1 VTAIDYAAL
10 GIAGLSVLV
19 SLFRGAV
26 REVMALSSWIGAFL
40 IARCMA
46 PMLSRLLP
54 ASLSHPWLR
63 LAVAFA
69 GLMLASLVVFALV
82 TVALT
87 RLVRRS
93 KLAPWDRALGMLFGL
108 ARAVVI
114 LVALVLAAGLT
125 PLPHDPAWRNAL
137 FTAPLV
143 VLAKKARAYLP
154 EALAE
159 RIRFE

>member
-1 VTAIDYAAL
+1 MTAIDYAAL

-40 IARCMA
+40 IARYLA
-46 PMLSRLLP
+46 PTFSKLLP

-63 LAVAFA
+63 LAMAFA
-69 GLMLASLVVFALV
+69 GLMLVSLVVFALV
-82 TVALT
+82 TLALT
-87 RLVRRS
+87 RIVRRS

-108 ARAVVI
+108 ARALVI
-114 LVALVLAAGLT
+114 LLALVLAAGLT

-137 FTAPLV
+137 FTPPLV
-143 VLAKKARAYLP
+143 ALAKKARAYLP

>member
-1 VTAIDYAAL
+1 MTAVDYAAL

-19 SLFRGAV
+19 SFFRGAV

-40 IARCMA
+40 IARYFA
-46 PMLSRLLP
+46 PMCSNLLP
-54 ASLSHPWLR
+54 VSLSHPWLR

-69 GLMLASLVVFALV
+69 GLMLVSLVLFALV

-87 RLVRRS
+87 RIVRRS
-93 KLAPWDRALGMLFGL
+93 KLDPWDRALGVLFGL
-108 ARAVVI
+108 ARALVI

-125 PLPHDPAWRNAL
+125 PLPRDPAWRSAL
-137 FTAPLV
+137 FAPPLV
-143 VLAKKARAYLP
+143 ALAKKARAYLP

>member
-1 VTAIDYAAL
+1 MTAVDYAVV
-10 GIAGLSVLV
+10 GIVALSVLV

-26 REVMALSSWIGAFL
+26 REVMALASWIGAFL
-40 IARCMA
+40 IAHTFATMF
-46 PMLSRLLP
+46 SHLLP

-69 GLMLASLVVFALV
+69 GLMLVSLVLFALA

-87 RLVRRS
+87 RVVRRS
-93 KLAPWDRALGMLFGL
+93 KLVPWDRALGVLFGL
-108 ARAVVI
+108 GRALVI

-125 PLPHDPAWRNAL
+125 PLPHDTAWRKSL
-137 FTAPLV
+137 FSPPLV
-143 VLAKKARAYLP
+143 LLAKKARAYLP

-159 RIRFE
+159 KIRYE

>member
-1 VTAIDYAAL
+1 MTAVDYAAL

-19 SLFRGAV
+19 SFFRGAV

-40 IARCMA
+40 IARHFA
-46 PMLSRLLP
+46 PMCSSLLP

-69 GLMLASLVVFALV
+69 GLMLVSLVLFALV

-87 RLVRRS
+87 RIVRRS
-93 KLAPWDRALGMLFGL
+93 KLNPWDRALGVLFGL
-108 ARAVVI
+108 ARALVI

-125 PLPHDPAWRNAL
+125 PLPRDPAWRSAL
-137 FTAPLV
+137 FTPPLV
-143 VLAKKARAYLP
+143 ALAKKARAYLP

>member
-1 VTAIDYAAL
+1 MTAVDYAAL
-10 GIAGLSVLV
+10 GIAALSVLV
-19 SLFRGAV
+19 SVFRGAV
-26 REVMALSSWIGAFL
+26 REVMALSSWIAAFL
-40 IARCMA
+40 IARYFA
-46 PMLSRLLP
+46 PMFSSLLP

-69 GLMLASLVVFALV
+69 GLMLVSLVVFALV
-82 TVALT
+82 TVAVT
-87 RLVRRS
+87 RIVRQS

-137 FTAPLV
+137 LTPPLV
-143 VLAKKARAYLP
+143 ALAKKARAYLP
-154 EALAE
+154 QALAE

>member
-1 VTAIDYAAL
+1 VTAVDYAAL

-19 SLFRGAV
+19 SFFRGAV

-40 IARCMA
+40 IARYFA
-46 PMLSRLLP
+46 PMCSSLLP

-69 GLMLASLVVFALV
+69 GLMLVSLVLFALV

-87 RLVRRS
+87 RIVRRS
-93 KLAPWDRALGMLFGL
+93 KLNPWDRALGVLFGL

-125 PLPHDPAWRNAL
+125 PLPRDPAWRSAL
-137 FTAPLV
+137 FAPSLV
-143 VLAKKARAYLP
+143 ALAKKARAYLP

>member
-1 VTAIDYAAL
+1 VTAVDYAAL
-10 GIAGLSVLV
+10 GVAGLSVVV

-40 IARCMA
+40 IARYLA
-46 PMLSRLLP
+46 PMLSKLLP

-69 GLMLASLVVFALV
+69 GLMLVSLVLFALV

-87 RLVRRS
+87 RIVRRS

-108 ARAVVI
+108 ARAIVI

-143 VLAKKARAYLP
+143 ALAKKARAYLP

>member
-1 VTAIDYAAL
+1 MTTVDYAAL

-26 REVMALSSWIGAFL
+26 REVMALASWIGAFL
-40 IARCMA
+40 IARYFA
-46 PMLSRLLP
+46 PMFSKLLP

-69 GLMLASLVVFALV
+69 GLMLVSLVLFALV

-87 RLVRRS
+87 RIVRRS

-108 ARAVVI
+108 ARALVI

-125 PLPHDPAWRNAL
+125 PLPRDPAWRNAL
-137 FTAPLV
+137 FTPPLV
-143 VLAKKARAYLP
+143 ALAKKARAYLP